1 MTRPAKPKPFKIT
14 LPSIGAKA
22 LKITGLKFDNV
33 VINGKKCTVIILPQD
48 NLKLEEVTFEEEK

>member
-1 MTRPAKPKPFKIT
+1 MPRPAKPKPFKIT

-33 VINGKKCTVIILPQD
+33 AINGKKCTVIILPQD